1 MELHYREGD
10 MKVEDLVGKLVL
22 FKFTEEIGPDL
33 PLFQIYKYELWAAV
47 TGVDNEGIWIENPA
61 YELGIWWDEKG
72 NLIPPNKQVKE
83 KVKTNILIS
92 WRYIK
97 ALMNVEDARFQKAK
111 SERMPGFQ
119 VYR

>member
-1 MELHYREGD
+1 MQMGNLA
-10 MKVEDLVGKLVL
+10 GKLVL
-22 FKFTEEIGPDL
+22 FKFCEEIRPDL
-33 PLFQIYKYELWAAV
+33 PLFQIYKDEVWAAV

-72 NLIPPNKQVKE
+72 NLIPQEKQVKE
-83 KVKTNILIS
+83 KVKANILIP

-97 ALMNVEDARFQKAK
+97 ALMSIDDERFQKEK
-111 SERMPGFQ
+111 SERLPGFQ

>member
-1 MELHYREGD
+1 MQVDEL
-10 MKVEDLVGKLVL
+10 KGKLVL
-22 FKFTEEIGPDL
+22 FKFSEDIKQDL
-33 PLFQIYKYELWAAV
+33 SLFQIYKDEIWAMV
-47 TGVDNEGIWIENPA
+47 TGIDNEGIWLENPE

-97 ALMNVEDARFQKAK
+97 ALMSVEDGRFQRVKN
-111 SERMPGFQ
+111 EMLPGFQ

>member
-1 MELHYREGD
+1 MR
-10 MKVEDLVGKLVL
+10 VEDLTGKLVL
-22 FKFTEEIGPDL
+22 LKFSGEIRPDL
-33 PLFQIYKYELWAAV
+33 PLFQIYKEELWALV

-72 NLIPPNKQVKE
+72 NLIPPAKQVKE

-97 ALMNVEDARFQKAK
+97 ALMSVDDERFQRLKN
-111 SERMPGFQ
+111 ERLPGFQ
-119 VYR
+119 VYK